1 MQIAGRPSWRFAEKD
16 GGDLHLAL
24 LARDAARLEVP
35 PAPDIPPPLSA
46 AIDGLS
52 MTPSAAAAGQ
62 WVTWW
67 RGLVQ
72 FQVGEAA
79 PSRRLGPADD
89 VNAWLGAMRERHM
102 AVFDPPEFESL
113 APMPELRAV
122 ASGLFAAGGR
132 PLVHGEPPTR
142 TPPRTFDYR
151 VVRAA
156 AEGAIRGFGVDPGEI
171 DGTVH
176 VLDVQGAWSYL
187 AGPGYALCSPQLAAV
202 PAAAAALLHE
212 VFASWL
218 GRDGSRE

>member
-1 MQIAGRPSWRFAEKD
+1 MQIAGRPSWRFEEKA

-24 LARDAARLEVP
+24 LVRDAAGLAVP
-35 PAPDIPPPLSA
+35 PAPDIPPPLAA
-46 AIDGLS
+46 AIDRL
-52 MTPSAAAAGQ
+52 PAPASAAAAPQ

-67 RGLVQ
+67 RALVR
-72 FQVGEAA
+72 FHSGEAA
-79 PSRRLGPADD
+79 PSRRIRPADD
-89 VNAWLGAMRERHM
+89 LDAWLGAMRERYL

-151 VVRAA
+151 VVRGA
-156 AEGAIRGFGVDPGEI
+156 AEGAIAEFGVDPGEI
-171 DGTVH
+171 DGTVQF
-176 VLDVQGAWSYL
+176 LDVQGAWSHL
-187 AGPGYALCSPQLAAV
+187 AAPGYALCSAQLAAD

-212 VFASWL
+212 VFASRL
-218 GRDGSRE
+218 GRP